1 MNAQELITKS
11 SLHDWVDE
19 ETRHIGV
26 IASWENLCS
35 AYEAMRFTD
44 ELTDAERLEE
54 YKWIVHMMNVFLT
67 KIRTQLL
74 TCQDRDAMFEVLKRW
89 MEPVIPAKIPDRK
102 TLAYHKLKQQWI
114 LNEVSKLSMMEE

>member
-1 MNAQELITKS
+1 MNARESITKS

-19 ETRHIGV
+19 ETAHIDV

-35 AYEAMRFTD
+35 AYEAMRFSD
-44 ELTDAERLEE
+44 PLSDKDRLEE

-67 KIRTQLL
+67 KIRTQLM
-74 TCQDRDAMFEVLKRW
+74 TCQDRDAMLEVMKRW

-114 LNEVSKLSMMEE
+114 LNEVSKLSMMEG